1 MWMAGPASLI
11 ACQDIPLEYRD
22 MEPCIKI
29 SNMLGLYLHIQGI
42 FKLAMK
48 EFTV

>member
-1 MWMAGPASLI
+1 MWMAGPTALI
-11 ACQDIPLEYRD
+11 ACQDVRLEYRD
-22 MEPCIKI
+22 MDPCIEI
-29 SNMLGLYLHIQGI
+29 SNMLGLYLHTQSI